1 MKNSDLLAGM
11 YYLLYYAY
19 SRHLA
24 RIVKYVT
31 ASFTSY
37 Q

>member
-19 SRHLA
+19 YRHLA

-31 ASFTSY
+31 ALFTSHK
-37 Q
+37 